1 LRNDQSEFLPV
12 VQQGPALNVALKL
25 TILGCGTSTG
35 VPRIGN
41 DWGNCDP
48 NEPKNR
54 RSRVSILVESSTT
67 RILVDTSPD
76 LRNQFLDNDIDHI
89 DAVIWTHDHAD
100 HCHGIDDLRPLFQQ
114 TRKPIPAYARPFA
127 LQSLQ
132 QRFSYVFEGHKYY
145 PSICEAIAL
154 EDDVLMGDI
163 SVGHVDQPHG
173 GITSAGLRFEHQ
185 GKSIVYATDFGE
197 VTADMRTLYRNCDL
211 FVVDALRDE
220 PHPTHAHLEMTLALI
235 ADVQPGLSLL
245 THMDKS
251 MDYAHLASIL
261 PDNVR
266 PAFDGYVKEI

>member
-1 LRNDQSEFLPV
+1 M
-12 VQQGPALNVALKL
+12 ALKL

-41 DWGNCDP
+41 DWGDCDP

-54 RSRVSILVESSTT
+54 RSRVSILVESPTT

-76 LRNQFLDNDIDHI
+76 LRNQFLDNGIDDI

-100 HCHGIDDLRPLFQQ
+100 HCHGIDDLRPVFQRK
-114 TRKPIPAYARPFA
+114 RKPIPAYARPFA

-132 QRFSYVFEGHKYY
+132 QRFAYVFVGHKYY
-145 PSICEAIAL
+145 PSLCEGRAL
-154 EDDVLMGDI
+154 EQDLEIGDI
-163 SVGHVDQPHG
+163 AVRHVDQPHG

-185 GKSIVYATDFGE
+185 GKSVVYATDFGE
-197 VTADMRTLYRNCDL
+197 VTAEMRALYRNCDL

-220 PHPTHAHLEMTLALI
+220 PHPTHAHLDMTLTLI
-235 ADVQPGLSLL
+235 DEIEPGLSLL

-251 MDYAHLASIL
+251 MDYAHLVSIL
-261 PDNVR
+261 PDHVR
-266 PAFDGYVKEI
+266 PAYDGYVREI